1 MGQHRAVIADMDT
14 RLPVAGAVVAASNG
28 LRATSDYAGHWS
40 MATAASSATI
50 SCKGY
55 MQRRVN
61 ADELR
66 QDTIFLI
73 PQEVMLGGVTIT
85 APGASFDTQKAMRG
99 TRENISLPD
108 PSKGFNLLGILHM
121 IAPSGKA
128 KGRERARKIK
138 GILDKY

>member
-1 MGQHRAVIADMDT
+1 MAQHRTVIADMDT
-14 RLPVAGAVVAASNG
+14 RRPIAGAVVAASNG

-61 ADELR
+61 AGELR

-73 PQEVMLGGVTIT
+73 PQEVMLSGVTIT
-85 APGASFDTQKAMRG
+85 APGASFDTQKAMRS
-99 TRENISLPD
+99 TRENISLPN
-108 PSKGFNLLGILHM
+108 PNQGFNLLGILQL

-128 KGRERARKIK
+128 KGRDRAQKIK
-138 GILDKY
+138 SILDKY